1 MITIVCAMIAVVL
14 LCVLTLIQLS
24 KLNNT
29 PNWWSQLD
37 NNPNITEQS
46 GIELENR
53 ITSALTRVRPV
64 GEEDWTAAIDQD
76 HLNAWLA
83 HRLRET
89 LESFQND
96 AADSIGEV
104 RIDID
109 QSGLTIGTK
118 LNHDRG
124 STIVWAVIEPGT
136 DGQGRFT
143 INTKRAFAGT
153 SRIPTTLASRYL
165 TSDRLGKAR
174 VDLGDGRVVNIRAIR
189 TGDHRLELALS
200 TQISE

>member
-1 MITIVCAMIAVVL
+1 MIAVVI
-14 LCVLTLIQLS
+14 LCTLTLIQIS
-24 KLNNT
+24 KIDNT
-29 PNWWSQLD
+29 PSWWTNLD
-37 NNPNITEQS
+37 NNPSITEQA

-53 ITSALTRVRPV
+53 ITSALTRVRPI
-64 GEEDWTAAIDQD
+64 GEEEWTAAIDQD
-76 HLNAWLA
+76 QLNAWLA

-96 AADSIGEV
+96 SADSIGEV
-104 RIDID
+104 RIDIK

-143 INTKRAFAGT
+143 VTTKRTFAGT
-153 SRIPTTLASRYL
+153 SRIPTFLASNYL

-189 TGDHRLELALS
+189 TGDQRLELALS
-200 TQISE
+200 TQIGD

>member
-1 MITIVCAMIAVVL
+1 MIAVVL

-24 KLNNT
+24 KLNNI
-29 PNWWSQLD
+29 PDWWSQLD
-37 NNPNITEQS
+37 SNPNITEQT

-76 HLNAWLA
+76 QLNAWLA
-83 HRLRET
+83 HRLRDT

-96 AADSIGEV
+96 AADSIGAV

-109 QSGLTIGTK
+109 QAGLTIGTQ
-118 LNHDRG
+118 LTHSRG

-136 DGQGRFT
+136 DDQDRFT
-143 INTKRAFAGT
+143 IRTKRAYAGT
-153 SRIPTTLASRYL
+153 ARIPSSLASRYL

-200 TQISE
+200 TQAEH